1 MQGAAQI
8 GSNRCIIHCHL
19 RVRPP
24 PAPTCLLLQAARAAF
39 DTAEEMGFEMELLD
53 IGGGFTGQFD
63 ACGNVIFG
71 DIALTINSA
80 LAAHFPADSGVHIIA
95 EPGRYF
101 AGRRGCCAP
110 VIYATA
116 RFTECSD

>member
-1 MQGAAQI
+1 L
-8 GSNRCIIHCHL
+8 N
-19 RVRPP
+19 PP
-24 PAPTCLLLQAARAAF
+24 PLLLQAARAAF

-71 DIALTINSA
+71 EIALTVNSA

-101 AGRRGCCAP
+101 AGGWVFGAHILSYTF
-110 VIYATA
+110 VS
-116 RFTECSD
+116 ECMDEH